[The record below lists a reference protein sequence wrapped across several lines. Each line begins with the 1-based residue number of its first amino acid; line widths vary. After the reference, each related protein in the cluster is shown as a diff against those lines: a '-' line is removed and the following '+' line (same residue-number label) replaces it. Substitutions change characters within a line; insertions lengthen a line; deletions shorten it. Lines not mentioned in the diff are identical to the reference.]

1 MEDFERG
8 EMKVSFRGYDRDYVD
23 DLIQEKDR
31 VIDVARRD
39 MASLKREIVSLKRQL
54 NYSKSKKK

>member
-1 MEDFERG
+1 MEDFERS

-39 MASLKREIVSLKRQL
+39 MESLKREIVSLKRQL